1 MILKRIHTLLLL
13 ALASGLAGT
22 AAHAGEVSGIVY
34 PMHDLTLST
43 GVGGVVLSKDA
54 ALGQAVR
61 AQQVL
66 LVIDDR
72 EQVIEL
78 HKRTIAK
85 DDRSAVEAER
95 KRAEILKELYDQA
108 TQVYDKTGSISK
120 EELLHAR
127 SDWVTEQAKYE
138 QLLAEKEREVA
149 EFHAAELE
157 LKLRSITAPVAGV
170 VTRIYVEPGEWA
182 RPGDPLVHL
191 VDSATCYL
199 KIALPLQASAKVRV
213 GQAATITFH
222 DGSATTQQKG
232 TYSFVSPAADPASG
246 LIEARIT
253 FDNTKARVRPGI
265 KASVEID

>member
-1 MILKRIHTLLLL
+1 MTSLFHQATCAL
-13 ALASGLAGT
+13 ALAGAFATSTAG
-22 AAHAGEVSGIVY
+22 AAEVSGIVY

-54 ALGQAVR
+54 QLGQAVK

-66 LVIDDR
+66 LVLDDR
-72 EQVIEL
+72 EQQIEL
-78 HKRTIAK
+78 RKRTIIK
-85 DDRSAVEAER
+85 DDHAALDAEK
-95 KRAEILKELYDQA
+95 KRTEILKELYDQA
-108 TQVYDKTGSISK
+108 TKVFDSTGSISK

-127 SDWVTEQAKYE
+127 SDWLTEQAKVE
-138 QLLAEKEREVA
+138 QLQAEKERETA

-157 LKLRSITAPVAGV
+157 LKLRSVTAPVGGV
-170 VTRIYVEPGEWA
+170 VTKIYVEPGEWA
-182 RPGDPLVHL
+182 KPGDPLVHL

-199 KIALPLQASAKVRV
+199 KIALPLQQSAKVRV
-213 GQAATITFH
+213 GQSTTITFH

-232 TYSFVSPAADPASG
+232 TFSFVSPAADPASG

>member
-1 MILKRIHTLLLL
+1 MLLSNKLGPVLL
-13 ALASGLAGT
+13 AIASGLGASAAG
-22 AAHAGEVSGIVY
+22 AAEVSGIVY

-43 GVGGVVLSKDA
+43 GVGGVVLSKEA
-54 ALGQAVR
+54 ALGQAVK

-78 HKRTIAK
+78 RKRTIVK

-108 TQVYDKTGSISK
+108 TKVFDNTGSISK

-127 SDWVTEQAKYE
+127 SDWLTEQAKYE
-138 QLLAEKEREVA
+138 QLLADKEREVA

-157 LKLRSITAPVAGV
+157 LKLRSVTAPVAGV
-170 VTRIYVEPGEWA
+170 VTKIWVEPGEWA

-191 VDSATCYL
+191 VDANTCYL
-199 KIALPLQASAKVRV
+199 KIALPLAQSAKVHV
-213 GQAATITFH
+213 GQATTITFH

-232 TYSFVSPAADPASG
+232 QYSFVSPAADPASG

-253 FDNTKARVRPGI
+253 FDNGKSHVRPGI
-265 KASVEID
+265 KASVVVD

>member
-1 MILKRIHTLLLL
+1 MFQSTKHVLVLL
-13 ALASGLAGT
+13 AIVGGLGAS
-22 AAHAGEVSGIVY
+22 AARAAEVSGIVY

-54 ALGQAVR
+54 QLGQAVK

-72 EQVIEL
+72 EQAIEL
-78 HKRTIAK
+78 QKRGIVK
-85 DDRSAVEAER
+85 DDRSALEAEK
-95 KRAEILKELYDQA
+95 KRTAILKELYDQQ

-127 SDWVTEQAKYE
+127 SDWLTEQAKYE
-138 QLLAEKEREVA
+138 QLVAEKERETA

-157 LKLRSITAPVAGV
+157 LKLRSVTAPVGGV
-170 VTRIYVEPGEWA
+170 VTKIYVEPGEWA

-199 KIALPLQASAKVRV
+199 KIALPLAQSAKVKV
-213 GQAATITFH
+213 GQSTIITFH
-222 DGSATTQQKG
+222 DGSATTTQKG
-232 TYSFVSPAADPASG
+232 QYSFVSPAADPASG
-246 LIEARIT
+246 LIEARIV

>member
-1 MILKRIHTLLLL
+1 MPGSIKTCLSML
-13 ALASGLAGT
+13 AIASGLG
-22 AAHAGEVSGIVY
+22 AHAAEVSGIVY
-34 PMHDLTLST
+34 PLHDLTLST

-54 ALGQAVR
+54 QLGQAVR

-72 EQVIEL
+72 EQAIEL
-78 HKRTIAK
+78 HKRAIVK
-85 DDRSAVEAER
+85 DDHSAIDAEK
-95 KRAEILKELYDQA
+95 KRTEILKELYDQA

-127 SDWVTEQAKYE
+127 SDWLTEQAKVD
-138 QLLAEKEREVA
+138 QLMAEKAHETA
-149 EFHAAELE
+149 EYQAAELE
-157 LKLRSITAPVAGV
+157 LKLRSVTAPVAGV

-191 VDSATCYL
+191 VDAATCYL
-199 KIALPLQASAKVRV
+199 KIALPLQQSARVHV
-213 GQAATITFH
+213 GQATVVTFH

-232 TYSFVSPAADPASG
+232 QYSFVSPAADPASG

-265 KASVEID
+265 KASVEVD